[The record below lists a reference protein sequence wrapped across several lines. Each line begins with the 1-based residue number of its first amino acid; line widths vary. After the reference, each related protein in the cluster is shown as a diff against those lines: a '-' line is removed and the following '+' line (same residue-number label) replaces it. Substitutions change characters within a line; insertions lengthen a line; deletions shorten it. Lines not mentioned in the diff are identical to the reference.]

1 MLFLKSDCKELRLL
15 SLGGEGNQ
23 GNAESMPDCECV

>member
-1 MLFLKSDCKELRLL
+1 MLFLKSEYKELRQL
-15 SLGGEGNQ
+15 SLGGNQ